1 MPRWRLIVFVLLPFA
16 AAYYVSYVFW
26 LISPLMAS
34 SLASELNLSSSDL
47 GMLGSSY
54 FLALIAAQ
62 LPIGVLIDRHG
73 PRRVQSVCLM
83 IAAAGGVIFALAG
96 SFPVLMLGRVMIGA
110 GLATILIAGL
120 KSIAVWFPPDKVATA
135 NALLVSIG
143 ALGAITATVPAG
155 ILVDALGW
163 RAVCLGLATATA
175 ICAANIFLVVPEI
188 RRSEPHNQ
196 DRLTLRAI
204 YADRRFWKLAPLSA
218 TCVGTAWAMQGLW
231 AAPWLSEVE
240 AFDRQT
246 VIWHLFVMAV
256 ALGVGATLL
265 GMVSDHLRKVG
276 FATKS
281 LFGYIALFS
290 VVAELSILLR
300 WPIPSYLCWALVA
313 LMGASGV
320 LSHTMVASYF
330 PKEASA
336 RANTALHFL
345 HLGAAFVVQWAT
357 GAIVDLWQ
365 VREAVHPAQAYQV
378 AFAVNV
384 ALQAATMIWFV
395 RPDTKLCRIK
405 AGQEQTLPLQL
416 HAHRTPPI
424 IAPYAA
430 ARREWLLQLVEANAH
445 LANWRLAGIGMFT
458 LACVLASRVSSLA
471 SERSTFAISQASQRN
486 LETHYLAHLY
496 EVAVITT
503 SVKVGIHIKRA
514 NEQQHTQHRLRAQ

>member
-1 MPRWRLIVFVLLPFA
+1 MPRWRLFVCVLLPFA
-16 AAYYVSYVFW
+16 AAYYVSYIFW
-26 LISPLMAS
+26 LISPLIAS
-34 SLASELNLSSSDL
+34 SLAKDLNLRSSDL
-47 GMLGSSY
+47 GLLGSSY
-54 FLALIAAQ
+54 FLALMAAQ
-62 LPIGVLIDRHG
+62 LPIGALIDRHG
-73 PRRVQSVCLM
+73 PRRVQSLCLM
-83 IAAAGGVIFALAG
+83 IAAAGGAIFALAG
-96 SFPVLMLGRVMIGA
+96 TFPVLMLGRAMIGI
-110 GLATILIAGL
+110 GVATILIAGL
-120 KSIAVWFPPDKVATA
+120 KSIAIWFPPDKVATA
-135 NALLVSIG
+135 NGLLVSFG

-155 ILVDALGW
+155 ILIDVYGW
-163 RAVCLGLATATA
+163 RLVHLGLAVVAA
-175 ICAANIFLVVPEI
+175 ICAVVIFAIVPEPKRKPL
-188 RRSEPHNQ
+188 RRESSA
-196 DRLTLRAI
+196 TLHVI

-231 AAPWLSEVE
+231 AVPWLSEVE

-246 VIWHLFVMAV
+246 VIRHLFFMAG
-256 ALGVGATLL
+256 ALCVGATLF
-265 GMVSDHLRKVG
+265 GMASDHLRKVG

-281 LFGYIALFS
+281 LFGYIALLS
-290 VVAELSILLR
+290 IVAELSILLR

-313 LMGASGV
+313 LMGALGV

-330 PKEASA
+330 QKEASG
-336 RANTALHFL
+336 RANTALHL
-345 HLGAAFVVQWAT
+345 SHLGAAFIVQWAT

-445 LANWRLAGIGMFT
+445 LANWRLAGMGMFT

-471 SERSTFAISQASQRN
+471 SERSTFSISQASQRN

>member
-1 MPRWRLIVFVLLPFA
+1 
-16 AAYYVSYVFW
+16 
-26 LISPLMAS
+26 
-34 SLASELNLSSSDL
+34 
-47 GMLGSSY
+47 
-54 FLALIAAQ
+54 
-62 LPIGVLIDRHG
+62 
-73 PRRVQSVCLM
+73 M

-175 ICAANIFLVVPEI
+175 ICAANIFLVVPET

-231 AAPWLSEVE
+231 AAPRLSEVE

-246 VIWHLFVMAV
+246 VIRHLFVMAV

-336 RANTALHFL
+336 RANTALHLL
-345 HLGAAFVVQWAT
+345 HLGAAFIVQWET

-365 VREAVHPAQAYQV
+365 VRNAVHPAEAYQA
-378 AFAVNV
+378 AFAVNLAV
-384 ALQAATMIWFV
+384 QAAAMIWFIWPNTGRLRVQWPQFPTPAELWQAQRPSSSISPYDEV
-395 RPDTKLCRIK
+395 RRQWMAQI
-405 AGQEQTLPLQL
+405 
-416 HAHRTPPI
+416 
-424 IAPYAA
+424 AA
-430 ARREWLLQLVEANAH
+430 ARVHRDSWWLAALGSSSILV
-445 LANWRLAGIGMFT
+445 
-458 LACVLASRVSSLA
+458 VLTSLVV
-471 SERSTFAISQASQRN
+471 RGR
-486 LETHYLAHLY
+486 
-496 EVAVITT
+496 
-503 SVKVGIHIKRA
+503 
-514 NEQQHTQHRLRAQ
+514 